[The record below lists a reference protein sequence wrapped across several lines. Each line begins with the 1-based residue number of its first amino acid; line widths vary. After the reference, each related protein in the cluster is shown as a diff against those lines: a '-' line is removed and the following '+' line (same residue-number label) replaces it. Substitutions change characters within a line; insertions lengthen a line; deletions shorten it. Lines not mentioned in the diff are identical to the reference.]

1 MSERDGFQP
10 GVPSWV
16 DVMGPDVDRLTGFY
30 GAVFGWDFTG
40 PGEMPGD
47 PPGKYFV
54 AQLRGRDVAGVA
66 SLPPESGGPGW
77 NTYIEV
83 ESVDRSAAD
92 IEKAGGRILAQPF
105 DALPAGRIAVAADP
119 IGASFAIW
127 EPRERRG
134 AQLVN
139 EPSAWSMSALTTPDR
154 DAAAS
159 FYNTVFGWTLDTF
172 QVGDMEVGLFRLPG
186 FVGGEP
192 KQPVPRD
199 LVATVAPPQGD
210 GARWG
215 VDFWIDD
222 VDRAV
227 AAAEQNGGSVVSPV
241 SADIPPFRQA
251 VLADPNGV
259 PFSVS
264 QLQLDGQGA

>member
-16 DVMGPDVDRLTGFY
+16 DVMGPDVDQLTRFY

-40 PGEMPGD
+40 PGDMPGD
-47 PPGKYFV
+47 PPGEYFV

-66 SLPPESGGPGW
+66 SLPPGGGGPGW

-83 ESVDRSAAD
+83 ESVDRSAGD
-92 IEKAGGRILAQPF
+92 VEQAGGSILAAPF
-105 DALPAGRIAVAADP
+105 DAPPAGRIAAAADP
-119 IGASFAIW
+119 TGAAFAIW
-127 EPRERRG
+127 EPHGRGG

-139 EPSAWSMSALTTPDR
+139 EPSAWSMSSLNTPDR
-154 DAAAS
+154 DAAAA
-159 FYNTVFGWTLDTF
+159 FYNAVFGWTLDTF
-172 QVGDMEVGLFRLPG
+172 QVGDMEIGLFRLPG

-192 KQPVPRD
+192 QQPVPRD
-199 LVATVAPPQGD
+199 LVATVDTPG
-210 GARWG
+210 GETGWS

-222 VDRAV
+222 VDRA
-227 AAAEQNGGSVVSPV
+227 AAAATEHDGSVVSPV
-241 SADIPPFRQA
+241 SEDIPPFRQA
-251 VLADPNGV
+251 VLADPNGA

-264 QLQLDGQGA
+264 QLMLNGHGA

>member
-16 DVMGPDVDRLTGFY
+16 DVMGPDVDRLTRFY
-30 GAVFGWDFTG
+30 GAVFGWDFSG

-66 SLPPESGGPGW
+66 SLPPQSGGPGW

-83 ESVDRSAAD
+83 ESVDRTAG
-92 IEKAGGRILAQPF
+92 EVEQAGGTILAQPF
-105 DALPAGRIAVAADP
+105 DAQPAGRIAVAADP
-119 IGASFAIW
+119 TGATFAIW
-127 EPRERRG
+127 EPRDRRG

-139 EPSAWSMSALTTPDR
+139 EPSAWSMSALNTPDR
-154 DAAAS
+154 DAATD
-159 FYNTVFGWTLDTF
+159 FYGKVFGWTLDTF

-186 FVGGEP
+186 FLGG
-192 KQPVPRD
+192 
-199 LVATVAPPQGD
+199 LVATVAPPG
-210 GARWG
+210 GKTGWS

-222 VDRAV
+222 ADRAV
-227 AAAEQNGGSVVSPV
+227 AAAEEHGGSVVSPV
-241 SADIPPFRQA
+241 SETIPPFRQA

-264 QLQLDGQGA
+264 QLVLNGQEEQ

>member
-16 DVMGPDVDRLTGFY
+16 DVTGPDTGRLTTFY

-47 PPGKYFV
+47 AGGEYLV
-54 AQLRGRDVAGVA
+54 ARLRGRDVAGVA
-66 SLPPESGGPGW
+66 SLPPQADGPAW

-83 ESVDRSAAD
+83 ESVDESAAR
-92 IEKAGGRILAQPF
+92 IEEAGGSVLAQPF

-119 IGASFAIW
+119 GGASFAIW

-139 EPSAWSMSALTTPDR
+139 EPGAWSMSALNTPDR
-154 DAAAS
+154 DAAAA
-159 FYNTVFGWTLDTF
+159 FYETVFGWTLDTF
-172 QVGDMEVGLFRLPG
+172 QLGDMEVGLLRLPG

-192 KQPVPRD
+192 QQPVPRD
-199 LVATVAPPQGD
+199 LVATIAPPG
-210 GARWG
+210 GEAGWS

-222 VDRAV
+222 AERAA
-227 AAAEQNGGSVVSPV
+227 AAAEEHGGSVVSPP
-241 SADIPPFRQA
+241 SELPPFRRA
-251 VLADPNGV
+251 ILADPNGV
-259 PFSVS
+259 AFSVS
-264 QLQLDGQGA
+264 QLVMDPGAS

>member
-16 DVMGPDVDRLTGFY
+16 DVMGPDAGKLTGFY

-47 PPGKYFV
+47 PPGEYFV

-66 SLPPESGGPGW
+66 SLPPESGAPGW

-92 IEKAGGRILAQPF
+92 VEQAGGTILAAPF
-105 DALPAGRIAVAADP
+105 DAPPAGRIAVAADP
-119 IGASFAIW
+119 TGAAFAIW
-127 EPRERRG
+127 TPDERGG

-139 EPSAWSMSALTTPDR
+139 EPSAWSMSSLNTPDW
-154 DAAAS
+154 DAAAA
-159 FYNTVFGWTLDTF
+159 FYDAVFGWTFETF
-172 QVGDMEVGLFRLPG
+172 RVGDMEAGLFRLPG

-192 KQPVPRD
+192 QQPVPRD
-199 LVATVAPPQGD
+199 VVATAFPPG
-210 GARWG
+210 GETGWS

-222 VDRAV
+222 ADRAV
-227 AAAEQNGGSVVSPV
+227 AAAGDHGGSVVAPV
-241 SADIPPFRQA
+241 SEHIPPFRSA
-251 VLADPNGV
+251 TLADPNGV

-264 QLQLDGQGA
+264 QLMLNGPVA

>member
-16 DVMGPDVDRLTGFY
+16 DVMGPDADRLTDFY

-54 AQLRGRDVAGVA
+54 AQIRGRDVAGVA
-66 SLPPESGGPGW
+66 SLPPDSGGPGW

-83 ESVDRSAAD
+83 ESVDRTAGE
-92 IEKAGGRILAQPF
+92 IEQAGGRILAQPF
-105 DALPAGRIAVAADP
+105 DAPPAGRIAVAADAT
-119 IGASFAIW
+119 GAAFAVW
-127 EPRERRG
+127 EPNERRG

-139 EPSAWSMSALTTPDR
+139 EPGAWSMSFLTTPDR
-154 DAAAS
+154 EAAAS
-159 FYNTVFGWTLDTF
+159 FYNAVFGWTLDTF
-172 QVGDMEVGLFRLPG
+172 QMGDMEVGLFRLPG

-192 KQPVPRD
+192 QQPVPRD
-199 LVATVAPPQGD
+199 LVATVDPHQGD
-210 GARWG
+210 DSRWA
-215 VDFWIDD
+215 VNFWIDD

-227 AAAEQNGGSVVSPV
+227 AAAEQHGGTVVSPV
-241 SADIPPFRQA
+241 SEDIPGFREA

-259 PFSVS
+259 QFTVS
-264 QLQLDGQGA
+264 QLMLNGQGS

>member
-16 DVMGPDVDRLTGFY
+16 DVTGPDADRLTSFY
-30 GAVFGWDFTG
+30 GAVFRWDFTG
-40 PGEMPGD
+40 PGEIPGY

-66 SLPPESGGPGW
+66 SLPPQSGGPRW

-83 ESVDRSAAD
+83 ESVDRTAAD
-92 IEKAGGRILAQPF
+92 IEQAGGRILAQPF
-105 DALPAGRIAVAADP
+105 DAPPAGRIAMAADP
-119 IGASFAIW
+119 TGASFAIW

-139 EPSAWSMSALTTPDR
+139 EPSAWSMSALSTPDR
-154 DAAAS
+154 DAAAA
-159 FYNTVFGWTLDTF
+159 FYNAVFGWTLDTF
-172 QVGDMEVGLFRLPG
+172 QAGDMEVGLFRLPG
-186 FVGGEP
+186 YVGGEP
-192 KQPVPRD
+192 QQPVPRD
-199 LVATVAPPQGD
+199 LVATIAPPG
-210 GARWG
+210 GETGWS
-215 VDFWIDD
+215 VDFWTDD
-222 VDRAV
+222 VERAV
-227 AAAEQNGGSVVSPV
+227 AAAEQHGGNVVSPV
-241 SADIPPFRQA
+241 SETIPNFREA

-264 QLQLDGQGA
+264 QLMLNGQGGS

>member
-16 DVMGPDVDRLTGFY
+16 DVMGPDTGRLTDFY

-47 PPGKYFV
+47 PPGEYFV

-66 SLPPESGGPGW
+66 TLPAQSKGPGW

-83 ESVDRSAAD
+83 ESVDRTAAA
-92 IEKAGGRILAQPF
+92 IEEAGGTILAQPF

-119 IGASFAIW
+119 TGASFAIW
-127 EPRERRG
+127 TPGERRG

-139 EPSAWSMSALTTPDR
+139 EPSAWSMSALSTPDR
-154 DAAAS
+154 DAAAA
-159 FYNTVFGWTLDTF
+159 FYERVFGWTLDTF

-186 FVGGEP
+186 YVGGEP
-192 KQPVPRD
+192 EQPVPRD
-199 LVATVAPPQGD
+199 LVATAAPPG
-210 GARWG
+210 GETGWN
-215 VDFWIDD
+215 VDFWIAD

-227 AAAEQNGGSVVSPV
+227 AAAEQHCGSVVSPV
-241 SADIPPFRQA
+241 AENIPPFRQA

-264 QLQLDGQGA
+264 QLVLDGQGS

>member
-16 DVMGPDVDRLTGFY
+16 DVMGPDIDQLTEFY

-66 SLPPESGGPGW
+66 SLPPQSGGPRW

-83 ESVDRSAAD
+83 ESVDRTAAD
-92 IEKAGGRILAQPF
+92 IEHAGGAILAPPF
-105 DALPAGRIAVAADP
+105 DAPPAGRIAVAADP
-119 IGASFAIW
+119 TGASFAIW
-127 EPRERRG
+127 EPRGRRG

-139 EPSAWSMSALTTPDR
+139 EPSAWSMSALNTPDR
-154 DAAAS
+154 DTAAA
-159 FYNTVFGWTLDTF
+159 FYNAVFGWTLDTF

-186 FVGGEP
+186 YVGGEP
-192 KQPVPRD
+192 EQPVPRD
-199 LVATVAPPQGD
+199 LVATVFPPG
-210 GARWG
+210 GETGWSI
-215 VDFWIDD
+215 DFWIDD
-222 VDRAV
+222 ADRAV
-227 AAAEQNGGSVVSPV
+227 DAAERQGGSVVSPV
-241 SADIPPFRQA
+241 SETIPPFRQA

-264 QLQLDGQGA
+264 QMMLDEQGA